1 MQAAE
6 SDNSAAAWTF
16 SQCLDY
22 AYSNNISLQRLVLD
36 NQSDEA
42 TLEQSK
48 AQWQPTLGFSTT
60 QGYINYASPSEN
72 QTANVYSGSYGLN
85 ASWTVFN
92 GNIRRNQIKYDEMQQ
107 RISALGIDEQR
118 YTLQTE
124 ILSKYLNILYAKE
137 AIAIARKNVEV
148 SKYQMERAEALMNS
162 GKLSRVDYSQIES
175 QWHTDRYS
183 LTAAET
189 NLASA
194 KMALKSLLELNITTD
209 FDIAGI
215 DFNDAEIAAE
225 LPRKTTVFET
235 ACLWMPALQRYKLAG
250 EAEQYGIDIARGG
263 YYPSVVLNAGVG
275 TSNTSGSGN
284 LGTQLKDRLNEQIS
298 VTVSVPILDQ
308 KKNKT
313 AVAKARIAQLNADLD
328 NMQVIADVD
337 EADIGQVKVGQ
348 RVTFSVDAY
357 PDDVFN
363 GKVTQVRLNPTE
375 ESNVITYEVV
385 VSADNADHKLIP
397 GLTANIT
404 IYTAESQNALIVPAS
419 ALKFSPKDIDDES
432 LPQKAQDAPADAK
445 AVVWTVRGDKLYPVA
460 VTTGT
465 NNGVNVEIVSGLKKG
480 DVVAVDYSADMAAQ
494 QAGGSE
500 ESSPFAPKHPG
511 QKKKEGQK

>member
-1 MQAAE
+1 MQLHVKIFVFGLLACPSALMQAAE

-36 NQSDEA
+36 NQSDEV

-60 QGYINYASPSEN
+60 QGYINYASPSES
-72 QTANVYSGSYGLN
+72 QTANVYSGAYDLN

-107 RISALGIDEQR
+107 RISALGVDEQR

-175 QWHTDRYS
+175 QWH
-183 LTAAET
+183 
-189 NLASA
+189 
-194 KMALKSLLELNITTD
+194 
-209 FDIAGI
+209 I
-215 DFNDAEIAAE
+215 DDAEIAAE
-225 LPRKTTVFET
+225 LPRKTTVFDT
-235 ACLWMPALQRYKLAG
+235 ACSWMPALQRYKLAG
-250 EAEQYGIDIARGG
+250 EAEQYSIDIARGG
-263 YYPSVVLNAGVG
+263 YYPTVSLNAGVG

-284 LGTQLKDRLNEQIS
+284 LGTQLKERLNEQIS

-328 NMQVIADVD
+328 YQEAMTSLSQTIEGIYIDAENAQSKYESCAEKLKSASLTD
-337 EADIGQVKVGQ
+337 ELVNEQFALGLVNTLDL
-348 RVTFSVDAY
+348 
-357 PDDVFN
+357 
-363 GKVTQVRLNPTE
+363 LNAH
-375 ESNVITYEVV
+375 S
-385 VSADNADHKLIP
+385 SL
-397 GLTANIT
+397 LTAQQELLQAKYLT
-404 IYTAESQNALIVPAS
+404 ILNKRLLNFYQTQQI
-419 ALKFSPKDIDDES
+419 S
-432 LPQKAQDAPADAK
+432 L
-445 AVVWTVRGDKLYPVA
+445 
-460 VTTGT
+460 
-465 NNGVNVEIVSGLKKG
+465 
-480 DVVAVDYSADMAAQ
+480 
-494 QAGGSE
+494 
-500 ESSPFAPKHPG
+500 
-511 QKKKEGQK
+511 

>member
-1 MQAAE
+1 MQLHVKIFVFGLLACPSALMQAAE

-36 NQSDEA
+36 NQSDEV

-60 QGYINYASPSEN
+60 QGYINYASPSES
-72 QTANVYSGSYGLN
+72 QTANVYSGAYDLN

-107 RISALGIDEQR
+107 RISALGVDEQR

-148 SKYQMERAEALMNS
+148 SKYQMKRAEALMNS

-183 LTAAET
+183 LTTAET

-194 KMALKSLLELNITTD
+194 KVALKTLLELDITTD
-209 FDIAGI
+209 FDVADI

-235 ACLWMPALQRYKLAG
+235 ACSWMPALQRYKLAG
-250 EAEQYGIDIARGG
+250 EAEQYSIDIARGG
-263 YYPSVVLNAGVG
+263 YYPTVSLNAGVG

-284 LGTQLKDRLNEQIS
+284 LGTQLKERLNEQIS

-308 KKNKT
+308 K
-313 AVAKARIAQLNADLD
+313 
-328 NMQVIADVD
+328 
-337 EADIGQVKVGQ
+337 
-348 RVTFSVDAY
+348 
-357 PDDVFN
+357 
-363 GKVTQVRLNPTE
+363 
-375 ESNVITYEVV
+375 
-385 VSADNADHKLIP
+385 
-397 GLTANIT
+397 
-404 IYTAESQNALIVPAS
+404 
-419 ALKFSPKDIDDES
+419 
-432 LPQKAQDAPADAK
+432 
-445 AVVWTVRGDKLYPVA
+445 
-460 VTTGT
+460 
-465 NNGVNVEIVSGLKKG
+465 
-480 DVVAVDYSADMAAQ
+480 
-494 QAGGSE
+494 
-500 ESSPFAPKHPG
+500 
-511 QKKKEGQK
+511 

>member
-1 MQAAE
+1 MQLHVKIFVFGLLACPSALMQAAE

-36 NQSDEA
+36 NQSDDA

-107 RISALGIDEQR
+107 RISALGID
-118 YTLQTE
+118 
-124 ILSKYLNILYAKE
+124 
-137 AIAIARKNVEV
+137 
-148 SKYQMERAEALMNS
+148 
-162 GKLSRVDYSQIES
+162 
-175 QWHTDRYS
+175 
-183 LTAAET
+183 
-189 NLASA
+189 
-194 KMALKSLLELNITTD
+194 
-209 FDIAGI
+209 
-215 DFNDAEIAAE
+215 FNDAEIAAE

-235 ACLWMPALQRYKLAG
+235 ACSWMPALQRYKLAG
-250 EAEQYGIDIARGG
+250 EAEQYSIDIARGG

-328 NMQVIADVD
+328 YQEAVTSLSQTIESVYIDAENAQAKYESCAEKLTSASLTD
-337 EADIGQVKVGQ
+337 ELVNEQFALGLVNTLDL
-348 RVTFSVDAY
+348 
-357 PDDVFN
+357 
-363 GKVTQVRLNPTE
+363 LNAH
-375 ESNVITYEVV
+375 S
-385 VSADNADHKLIP
+385 SL
-397 GLTANIT
+397 LTAQQELLQAKYLT
-404 IYTAESQNALIVPAS
+404 ILNKRLLNFYQTQQI
-419 ALKFSPKDIDDES
+419 S
-432 LPQKAQDAPADAK
+432 L
-445 AVVWTVRGDKLYPVA
+445 
-460 VTTGT
+460 
-465 NNGVNVEIVSGLKKG
+465 
-480 DVVAVDYSADMAAQ
+480 
-494 QAGGSE
+494 
-500 ESSPFAPKHPG
+500 
-511 QKKKEGQK
+511 

>member
-36 NQSDEA
+36 NQSDDA

-48 AQWQPTLGFSTT
+48 AQWQPTLGFSTI

-72 QTANVYSGSYGLN
+72 QTANVYSGAYDLN

-107 RISALGIDEQR
+107 RISALGVDEQR

-162 GKLSRVDYSQIES
+162 GKLSRVD
-175 QWHTDRYS
+175 TDRYS

-189 NLASA
+189 NLVSA

-209 FDIAGI
+209 FDVAGI

-235 ACLWMPALQRYKLAG
+235 ACSWMPALQRYKLAG
-250 EAEQYGIDIARGG
+250 EAEQYSIDIARGG
-263 YYPSVVLNAGVG
+263 YYPTVSLNAGVG

-328 NMQVIADVD
+328 YQEAVTSLSQTIESVYIDAENAQAKYESCAEKLTSASLTD
-337 EADIGQVKVGQ
+337 ELVNEQFALGLVNTLDL
-348 RVTFSVDAY
+348 
-357 PDDVFN
+357 
-363 GKVTQVRLNPTE
+363 LNAH
-375 ESNVITYEVV
+375 S
-385 VSADNADHKLIP
+385 SL
-397 GLTANIT
+397 LTAQQELLQAKYLT
-404 IYTAESQNALIVPAS
+404 ILNKRLLNFYQTQQI
-419 ALKFSPKDIDDES
+419 S
-432 LPQKAQDAPADAK
+432 L
-445 AVVWTVRGDKLYPVA
+445 
-460 VTTGT
+460 
-465 NNGVNVEIVSGLKKG
+465 
-480 DVVAVDYSADMAAQ
+480 
-494 QAGGSE
+494 
-500 ESSPFAPKHPG
+500 
-511 QKKKEGQK
+511 

>member
-1 MQAAE
+1 MQLHVKIFVFGLLACPSALMQAAE

-72 QTANVYSGSYGLN
+72 QTANVYSGAYDLN

-107 RISALGIDEQR
+107 RISALGVDEQR

-183 LTAAET
+183 LTTAET

-194 KMALKSLLELNITTD
+194 KVALKTLLELDITTD
-209 FDIAGI
+209 FDVADI
-215 DFNDAEIAAE
+215 DFDDAEIAAE
-225 LPRKTTVFET
+225 LPRKTTVFDT
-235 ACLWMPALQRYKLAG
+235 ACSWMPALQRYKLAG
-250 EAEQYGIDIARGG
+250 EAEQYSIDIARGG
-263 YYPSVVLNAGVG
+263 YYP
-275 TSNTSGSGN
+275 
-284 LGTQLKDRLNEQIS
+284 
-298 VTVSVPILDQ
+298 TVS
-308 KKNKT
+308 
-313 AVAKARIAQLNADLD
+313 LNADLD
-328 NMQVIADVD
+328 YQEAMTSLSQTIEGIYIDAENAQSKYESCAEKLKSASLTD
-337 EADIGQVKVGQ
+337 ELVNEQFALGLVNTLDL
-348 RVTFSVDAY
+348 
-357 PDDVFN
+357 
-363 GKVTQVRLNPTE
+363 LNAH
-375 ESNVITYEVV
+375 S
-385 VSADNADHKLIP
+385 SL
-397 GLTANIT
+397 LTAQQELLQAKYLT
-404 IYTAESQNALIVPAS
+404 ILNKRLLNFYQTQQI
-419 ALKFSPKDIDDES
+419 S
-432 LPQKAQDAPADAK
+432 L
-445 AVVWTVRGDKLYPVA
+445 
-460 VTTGT
+460 
-465 NNGVNVEIVSGLKKG
+465 
-480 DVVAVDYSADMAAQ
+480 
-494 QAGGSE
+494 
-500 ESSPFAPKHPG
+500 
-511 QKKKEGQK
+511 

>member
-72 QTANVYSGSYGLN
+72 QTANVYSGAYDLN

-107 RISALGIDEQR
+107 RISALGVDEQR

-175 QWHTDRYS
+175 QWQSRSH
-183 LTAAET
+183 
-189 NLASA
+189 
-194 KMALKSLLELNITTD
+194 
-209 FDIAGI
+209 
-215 DFNDAEIAAE
+215 
-225 LPRKTTVFET
+225 
-235 ACLWMPALQRYKLAG
+235 
-250 EAEQYGIDIARGG
+250 
-263 YYPSVVLNAGVG
+263 
-275 TSNTSGSGN
+275 
-284 LGTQLKDRLNEQIS
+284 
-298 VTVSVPILDQ
+298 
-308 KKNKT
+308 NK
-313 AVAKARIAQLNADLD
+313 I
-328 NMQVIADVD
+328 
-337 EADIGQVKVGQ
+337 
-348 RVTFSVDAY
+348 FY
-357 PDDVFN
+357 
-363 GKVTQVRLNPTE
+363 
-375 ESNVITYEVV
+375 
-385 VSADNADHKLIP
+385 
-397 GLTANIT
+397 
-404 IYTAESQNALIVPAS
+404 
-419 ALKFSPKDIDDES
+419 
-432 LPQKAQDAPADAK
+432 
-445 AVVWTVRGDKLYPVA
+445 
-460 VTTGT
+460 
-465 NNGVNVEIVSGLKKG
+465 
-480 DVVAVDYSADMAAQ
+480 
-494 QAGGSE
+494 
-500 ESSPFAPKHPG
+500 
-511 QKKKEGQK
+511 